1 MQLHYT
7 NVSPE
12 EAILKIAMIH
22 TVIILED
29 PSVAPDQNIS
39 GRFTLICP
47 VSQENKQGSYLS
59 HNGHLLT
66 VIWKLNLSLQL
77 YSSSSLKEDI
87 AALDTNCLSYSC
99 ELGMIWIS

>member
-12 EAILKIAMIH
+12 ETILQIAIIR
-22 TVIILED
+22 TVTILED

-39 GRFTLICP
+39 GRLTPICP

-66 VIWKLNLSLQL
+66 VI
-77 YSSSSLKEDI
+77 
-87 AALDTNCLSYSC
+87 
-99 ELGMIWIS
+99 

>member
-1 MQLHYT
+1 MLDVSCIPSSNWTWKDMQLHYT

-47 VSQENKQGSYLS
+47 VSQENKQTLS
-59 HNGHLLT
+59 
-66 VIWKLNLSLQL
+66 
-77 YSSSSLKEDI
+77 
-87 AALDTNCLSYSC
+87 
-99 ELGMIWIS
+99 IS